1 MLRKNLHT
9 TILTGLASVFLG
21 AGVLNADT
29 LSVVTSASAQKATD
43 SINWASVGGDQQL
56 LTAGGSVKTVKGATA
71 QVALSAANS
80 MLSRVCSASP
90 CSWTGAGFTSGD
102 TLLWTSDAGNGGN
115 GPMKLTFSSGIAG
128 AGALVQ
134 ADGPG
139 PFTAK
144 IEAFNGSTSL
154 GAFTV
159 ASGSSGLPVY
169 IGVLDQSGPH
179 VTSVVFSMAAVHAGL
194 TTDFA
199 IDTVELAATASA
211 PAVQFSPTS
220 LSFPVQLL
228 KTKSAVKTITLRN
241 SGMASLTVTHIATTG
256 DFAQTNNCATLA
268 VNATCTI
275 NVTFTPSAVGTRTGT
290 VAVTDNASGSPQKVN
305 LTGIGTEVKLSTTKL
320 TFPATTV
327 GKVSS
332 PQNVTVSNI
341 GSTALSIT
349 SISLTGTNP
358 GDFKYAKT
366 CGASLAAGSSCT
378 VSVAFQP
385 KAKGA
390 RSAGLSIAD
399 NGGASPQNVALG
411 GTGQ

>member
-9 TILTGLASVFLG
+9 TILAGLASALFG
-21 AGVLNADT
+21 AAVLNADT
-29 LSVVTSASAQKATD
+29 LSVITSASAQRATD
-43 SINWASVGGDQQL
+43 SLNWASVGGDQQL
-56 LTAGGSVKTVKGATA
+56 LTAGGSITTVKGATV

-80 MLSRVCSASP
+80 ILSRVCSASP
-90 CSWTGAGFTSGD
+90 CSWTGPGFTSGD
-102 TLLWTSDAGNGGN
+102 TLLWTSDSGNGGN
-115 GPMKLTFSSGIAG
+115 GPVKLTFSSGMAG

-159 ASGSSGLPVY
+159 PSGSNSLPVY
-169 IGVLDQSGPH
+169 IGVLDQSGPNI
-179 VTSVVFSMAAVHAGL
+179 TSVVFSLTAVHSGL

-199 IDTVELAATASA
+199 MDTVQLAATASA

-220 LSFPVQLL
+220 LAFPAQLL
-228 KTKSAVKTITLRN
+228 KTKSAVQTITLRN
-241 SGMASLTVTHIATTG
+241 SGTASLTVTQIATTG
-256 DFAQTNNCATLA
+256 DFAQTNNCTTLA
-268 VNATCTI
+268 VNATCNI
-275 NVTFTPSAVGTRTGT
+275 SVTFTPSAVGTRTGT

-305 LTGIGTEVKLSTTKL
+305 LTGIGTEVKLSAVKL

-327 GKVSS
+327 GNVSAS
-332 PQNVTVSNI
+332 QSVTLSNV
-341 GSTALSIT
+341 GSAALSIS

-358 GDFKYAKT
+358 GDFKYTKS
-366 CGASLAAGSSCT
+366 CGTSLAAGASCT
-378 VSVAFQP
+378 INAAFQP
-385 KAKGA
+385 MAKGA
-390 RSAGLSIAD
+390 RSATLSIAD
-399 NGGASPQNVALG
+399 NGGASPQKIALS